1 MEAEVVNKLKQQLS
15 GRGGSDRTR
24 QGSRERKV
32 LTQEA
37 FELIAGRFRVLAE
50 PMRLRL
56 LHALGDIEMSVSQL
70 VEATGAGQANVSKHL
85 GIMLDAGLVGRRKE
99 GLNVFYRV
107 ADPSVFEMCEAVCS
121 SLGQRLAAHRAAIRG
136 FGV

>member
-1 MEAEVVNKLKQQLS
+1 MDKKPLK
-15 GRGGSDRTR
+15 GRV
-24 QGSRERKV
+24 GSRRPRRGPHRSKV
-32 LTQEA
+32 LTEEA

-56 LHALGDIEMSVSQL
+56 LHALGDIEMSVSEL

-107 ADPSVFEMCEAVCS
+107 AEPSIFDMCEVVCS
-121 SLGQRLAAHRAAIRG
+121 SLSQRLAAHHDAMRSFAL
-136 FGV
+136 VQ

>member
-1 MEAEVVNKLKQQLS
+1 MDKKPLK
-15 GRGGSDRTR
+15 GGV
-24 QGSRERKV
+24 GSRRPGRSPRRSKV
-32 LTQEA
+32 LTEEA
-37 FELIAGRFRVLAE
+37 FELIAARFRVLAE

-56 LHALGDIEMSVSQL
+56 LHALGDIEMSVSEL

-107 ADPSVFEMCEAVCS
+107 AEPSIFDMCEAVCS
-121 SLGQRLAAHRAAIRG
+121 SLSQRFTAHHDAMRSFALDQ
-136 FGV
+136 

>member
-1 MEAEVVNKLKQQLS
+1 MNKLQQ
-15 GRGGSDRTR
+15 GRGGSGRPR
-24 QGSRERKV
+24 PRRREPKV
-32 LTQEA
+32 LTEEA

-56 LHALGDIEMSVSQL
+56 LHALGDGEISVSGL

-85 GIMLDAGLVGRRKE
+85 GILLDSGLVARRKE

-121 SLGQRLAAHRAAIRG
+121 SLGERLGAHQDAIGR
-136 FGV
+136 FVI